1 MTAKAAAL
9 QTGINIR
16 TAQHYV
22 KKYNDDEERRLPFN
36 VRKTAVGR
44 KPKLTEVHSQ
54 YLLGFIDEYPTA
66 VLDDIRQALY
76 QRFPGL
82 TISMSSLHRHLVQKC
97 RVTLKKLQK
106 LPAARNSNRVLRLR
120 KEKVEDWESTPDLD
134 FTRNCV
140 FIDKAG
146 FNLHTQR
153 NYGRS
158 RNGTPAKGTIPTAK
172 GVTITILGAISQ
184 AGVID
189 ISLRKPQAVSVS
201 KKRKANDTT
210 ATVVRGRVGT
220 RTEHFLTYISTVM
233 DVLDR

>member
-1 MTAKAAAL
+1 
-9 QTGINIR
+9 
-16 TAQHYV
+16 
-22 KKYNDDEERRLPFN
+22 
-36 VRKTAVGR
+36 
-44 KPKLTEVHSQ
+44 
-54 YLLGFIDEYPTA
+54 
-66 VLDDIRQALY
+66 
-76 QRFPGL
+76 
-82 TISMSSLHRHLVQKC
+82 
-97 RVTLKKLQK
+97 LKKLQK

-140 FIDKAG
+140 FIDEAG

-210 ATVVRGRVGT
+210 AMVVSGRVGT
-220 RTEHFLTYISTVM
+220 RTEHFPTYISNVM
-233 DVLDR
+233 DVLDRNDIKGH